1 MAETNIRTVRIV
13 RIVRM
18 SSVFLPDL
26 LVFSSERLGDL
37 SVAGGRDAV
46 VVVVADLDVVEP
58 GFTRSSSNVR
68 WVIGET
74 GLQML
79 RLMVVS
85 TVWPIV
91 GSMEAS
97 RVAVLSPKDISFSL
111 WSRHKAGSSL
121 VKKEWGRSSEWM
133 RASSQLIFF
142 SSPPITPKNLLK
154 AGRGGG
160 PLRKVLEKEN
170 FEKNASDLETNYTSH
185 PIRKQ
190 MRNCK
195 NCGIVLPQIAD

>member
-1 MAETNIRTVRIV
+1 MAETYIRTVRIV

-26 LVFSSERLGDL
+26 LVFLSENLGDL

-46 VVVVADLDVVEP
+46 VVVVADVDV
-58 GFTRSSSNVR
+58 GFTRSSSNIR

-79 RLMVVS
+79 RSMVVS

-97 RVAVLSPKDISFSL
+97 RVAVLSPKDIFFSL
-111 WSRHKAGSSL
+111 WSRHKAGFSL
-121 VKKEWGRSSEWM
+121 VKKEWGGSSEWM

-190 MRNCK
+190 MRNHR
-195 NCGIVLPQIAD
+195 NRGIVLPQIAD